1 MSKISIILLLII
13 FVSAMS
19 VVFVR
24 SANRQSFLAL
34 QAATYER
41 DRLSEEW
48 GRLQLEHAT
57 WSLHDL
63 IENEARRK
71 LGMIAPNPGET
82 VVLRLGFRL

>member
-1 MSKISIILLLII
+1 MNKTLIPILFIVFI
-13 FVSAMS
+13 TAMA

-34 QAATYER
+34 QAATLER

-48 GRLQLEHAT
+48 GRLQLENAT

-63 IENEARRK
+63 IENEARQK
-71 LGMIAPNPGET
+71 LDMIAPNPLET
-82 VVLRLGFRL
+82 IVLYLAPRS

>member
-1 MSKISIILLLII
+1 MTRASLLLVMVV
-13 FVSAMS
+13 FLSAMV

-34 QAATYER
+34 QTAVLER
-41 DRLSEEW
+41 DRLNEEW

-63 IENEARRK
+63 VEHEARQR
-71 LGMIAPNPGET
+71 LQMVTPGPED
-82 VVLRLGFRL
+82 VFVLHLGFRP

>member
-1 MSKISIILLLII
+1 MALVVFI
-13 FVSAMS
+13 SAMA

-34 QAATYER
+34 QSATVER

-63 IENEARRK
+63 IENEARQR
-71 LGMIAPNPGET
+71 LDMVAPDPREI
-82 VVLRLGFRL
+82 VVLRFGPRP

>member
-1 MSKISIILLLII
+1 MSKTSVMLLLII
-13 FVSAMS
+13 FVSAIA

-34 QAATYER
+34 QAATSER
-41 DRLSEEW
+41 DKLSEEW

-63 IENEARRK
+63 IENEARQR
-71 LGMIAPNPGET
+71 LDMVAPDPREI
-82 VVLRLGFRL
+82 VVLRFGPRS

>member
-1 MSKISIILLLII
+1 MNKTLIPILFIVFI
-13 FVSAMS
+13 TAMA

-34 QAATYER
+34 QAATLER

-48 GRLQLEHAT
+48 GRLQLENAT

-63 IENEARRK
+63 IENEARQK
-71 LGMIAPNPGET
+71 LDKIAPNPLET
-82 VVLRLGFRL
+82 IVLYLAPRS

>member
-82 VVLRLGFRL
+82 VVLRLGSRL

>member
-1 MSKISIILLLII
+1 MTKTSVMLFLII
-13 FVSAMS
+13 FVSAIA

-41 DRLSEEW
+41 DKLSEEW

-63 IENEARRK
+63 IENEARQR
-71 LGMIAPNPGET
+71 LDMVAPDPREI
-82 VVLRLGFRL
+82 VVLRFGPRS

>member
-1 MSKISIILLLII
+1 MTKISLIMALLVFI
-13 FVSAMS
+13 SAMA

-34 QAATYER
+34 QAVTLER

-63 IENEARRK
+63 VEYEARQK
-71 LGMIAPNPGET
+71 LQMIAPDPGDI
-82 VVLRLGFRL
+82 VVLRLASGS

>member
-1 MSKISIILLLII
+1 MSKTSVILFLII
-13 FVSAMS
+13 FVSAIA

-41 DRLSEEW
+41 DKLSEEW

-63 IENEARRK
+63 IENEARQR
-71 LGMIAPNPGET
+71 LDMVAPDPREI
-82 VVLRLGFRL
+82 VVLRFGPRS

>member
-1 MSKISIILLLII
+1 
-13 FVSAMS
+13 
-19 VVFVR
+19 VFVR

-41 DRLSEEW
+41 DKLSEEW

-63 IENEARRK
+63 IENEARQR
-71 LGMIAPNPGET
+71 LDMVAPDPREI
-82 VVLRLGFRL
+82 VVLRFGPRS

>member
-1 MSKISIILLLII
+1 MALVVFI
-13 FVSAMS
+13 SAMA

-24 SANRQSFLAL
+24 SANRQSFLVL
-34 QAATYER
+34 QAAAFER

-63 IENEARRK
+63 VEHEARQK
-71 LGMIAPNPGET
+71 LQMITPGFEDVVVVRLAPGS
-82 VVLRLGFRL
+82 

>member
-1 MSKISIILLLII
+1 MALVVFI
-13 FVSAMS
+13 SAMA

-34 QAATYER
+34 QAATLER

-57 WSLHDL
+57 WSSHNLVEH
-63 IENEARRK
+63 EARQK
-71 LGMIAPNPGET
+71 LQMIAPGPGDI
-82 VVLRLGFRL
+82 VVLRLAPGS

>member
-1 MSKISIILLLII
+1 MNKTLIPILFMVFIT
-13 FVSAMS
+13 AMA

-34 QAATYER
+34 QAATLER

-48 GRLQLEHAT
+48 GRLQLENAT

-63 IENEARRK
+63 IENEARQK
-71 LGMIAPNPGET
+71 LDMIAPNPLET
-82 VVLRLGFRL
+82 IVLYLAPRS

>member
-1 MSKISIILLLII
+1 MSKTSVMLLLII
-13 FVSAMS
+13 FVSAIA

-41 DRLSEEW
+41 DKLSEEW

-63 IENEARRK
+63 IENEARQR
-71 LGMIAPNPGET
+71 LDMIAPDPREI
-82 VVLRLGFRL
+82 VVLRFGPRS

>member
-1 MSKISIILLLII
+1 MSKTSVTLLLII
-13 FVSAMS
+13 FVSAIA

-41 DRLSEEW
+41 DKLSEEW

-63 IENEARRK
+63 IENEARQR
-71 LGMIAPNPGET
+71 LDMIAPDPREI
-82 VVLRLGFRL
+82 VVLRFGPRS

>member
-1 MSKISIILLLII
+1 MALVVFI
-13 FVSAMS
+13 SAMA

-24 SANRQSFLAL
+24 AANRQSFLVL
-34 QAATYER
+34 QAAALER

-63 IENEARRK
+63 VEHEARQK
-71 LGMIAPNPGET
+71 LQMITPGFEDVVVVRLAPGS
-82 VVLRLGFRL
+82 

>member
-1 MSKISIILLLII
+1 MSKTSVTLLLII
-13 FVSAMS
+13 FVSAIA

-34 QAATYER
+34 QSATFER
-41 DRLSEEW
+41 DKLSEEW

-63 IENEARRK
+63 IENEARQR
-71 LGMIAPNPGET
+71 LDMVAPDPREI
-82 VVLRLGFRL
+82 VVLRFGPRS

>member
-1 MSKISIILLLII
+1 MALVVFI
-13 FVSAMS
+13 SAMA

-34 QAATYER
+34 QTVTLER

-57 WSLHDL
+57 WSSHDL
-63 IENEARRK
+63 VEHEARQK
-71 LGMIAPNPGET
+71 LQMITPGPEEI
-82 VVLRLGFRL
+82 VVLRLGPRS

>member
-1 MSKISIILLLII
+1 MNKTLIPILILVFIT
-13 FVSAMS
+13 AMA

-34 QAATYER
+34 QAATLER

-48 GRLQLEHAT
+48 GRLQLENAT

-63 IENEARRK
+63 IENEARQK
-71 LGMIAPNPGET
+71 LGMIAPNPLET
-82 VVLRLGFRL
+82 IVLHLAPRS

>member
-1 MSKISIILLLII
+1 MSKTSVTLLLII
-13 FVSAMS
+13 FVSAIA

-41 DRLSEEW
+41 DKLSEEW

-63 IENEARRK
+63 IENEARQR
-71 LGMIAPNPGET
+71 LDMVAPDPREI
-82 VVLRLGFRL
+82 VVLRFGPRS

>member
-1 MSKISIILLLII
+1 MALVVFI
-13 FVSAMS
+13 SAMA

-34 QAATYER
+34 QTATLER

-57 WSLHDL
+57 WSSHDL
-63 IENEARRK
+63 VEHEARQK
-71 LGMIAPNPGET
+71 LQMITPGPEDI
-82 VVLRLGFRL
+82 VVLRLASGS

>member
-1 MSKISIILLLII
+1 MALLVFI
-13 FVSAMS
+13 SAMA

-34 QAATYER
+34 QVATLER

-57 WSLHDL
+57 WSLDNLVEH
-63 IENEARRK
+63 EARQK
-71 LGMIAPNPGET
+71 LQMIAPDPGNI
-82 VVLRLGFRL
+82 VILRLASGS

>member
-1 MSKISIILLLII
+1 MTKTSVILFLII
-13 FVSAMS
+13 FVSAIA

-34 QAATYER
+34 QSATSER
-41 DRLSEEW
+41 DKLSDEW

-63 IENEARRK
+63 IENEARQR
-71 LGMIAPNPGET
+71 LDMVAPDPREI
-82 VVLRLGFRL
+82 VVLRFGPRS

>member
-34 QAATYER
+34 QAATHER

-71 LGMIAPNPGET
+71 LGMTAPNPGET
-82 VVLRLGFRL
+82 VVLRLGSRL

>member
-1 MSKISIILLLII
+1 MALAVFI
-13 FVSAMS
+13 SAMS

-34 QAATYER
+34 QAATFER
-41 DRLSEEW
+41 DRLSVEW

-63 IENEARRK
+63 VEHEARQK
-71 LGMIAPNPGET
+71 LQMITPGFEDVVVVRLAPGS
-82 VVLRLGFRL
+82 

>member
-1 MSKISIILLLII
+1 MALVVFI
-13 FVSAMS
+13 SAMA

-34 QAATYER
+34 QVATLER

-57 WSLHDL
+57 WSSHNLVEH
-63 IENEARRK
+63 EARQK
-71 LGMIAPNPGET
+71 LQMITPGFEDVVVVRLAPGS
-82 VVLRLGFRL
+82 

>member
-63 IENEARRK
+63 IENEARQK
-71 LGMIAPNPGET
+71 LGMIAPDPGET
-82 VVLRLGFRL
+82 VVLLLGSRL

>member
-1 MSKISIILLLII
+1 MALVVFI
-13 FVSAMS
+13 SAMA

-34 QAATYER
+34 QVATLER

-57 WSLHDL
+57 WSSHNLVEH
-63 IENEARRK
+63 EARQK
-71 LGMIAPNPGET
+71 LQMITPGFENVVVVRLAPGS
-82 VVLRLGFRL
+82 